1 MNILKFVSTSLLLFV
16 ALTCGAGAKET
27 AVEAKKVAKEA
38 VVEAKEAAKEAVAG
52 AKEAAVVAKE
62 AAKEVAVAAKEV
74 VTREKQFSPEIQ
86 EKLQTKME
94 SLIKEINAPG
104 FNVGIWIPGEGEWQN
119 SFGVAD
125 KETAE
130 KMSLDK
136 HFRIGSITKTFVTT
150 ALLQLVDKGE
160 ISLDDKISKYI
171 DNVPN
176 GDEITIRQLA
186 NMTSGLAN
194 YSEDEEWV
202 KTSIFTK
209 SDRNIP
215 VSELLDVAFKIA
227 PAFAPGKGWHYSN
240 TNTILLGQVI
250 EKISGLS
257 LDQYLQ
263 ENIFTPLGLS
273 DTSYPLDA
281 KVPSPYAHGYTK
293 QTLDGKEADVTFN
306 NPSWTNAAGQMVSNF
321 ADLKIWAK
329 ALGTGALLSDNAFK
343 ERLSWVTLPPN
354 TEKRK
359 YGLGVGA
366 NNGWITHTGSLPGYN
381 CVVAYLPEKQAVLVV
396 TINSDIDLVVKGK
409 NVALTDMVFEA
420 VTKII
425 TPDNVPIR

>member
-1 MNILKFVSTSLLLFV
+1 MMNILKFVSTSLLLFV
-16 ALTCGAGAKET
+16 ALTGVAQTKEGAVAAKEG
-27 AVEAKKVAKEA
+27 AVA
-38 VVEAKEAAKEAVAG
+38 AKEAALAAKESVVA
-52 AKEAAVVAKE
+52 AKEAAV
-62 AAKEVAVAAKEV
+62 AAKEGVAK
-74 VTREKQFSPEIQ
+74 EKQFSSEIQ
-86 EKLQTKME
+86 QKLQAKME
-94 SLIKEINAPG
+94 SLVKEINAPG

-136 HFRIGSITKTFVTT
+136 HFRIGSITKTFVVT
-150 ALLQLVDKGE
+150 AILQLVDKGD

-209 SDRNIP
+209 TDRNIP
-215 VSELLDVAFKIA
+215 VSELLGVAFKIA

-240 TNTILLGQVI
+240 TNTVLLGQVI

-273 DTSYPLDA
+273 DTSYPLDE
-281 KVPSPYAHGYTK
+281 KMPSPYAHGYTK
-293 QTLDGKEADVTFN
+293 QTLDGKEAEVTFN
-306 NPSWTNAAGQMVSNF
+306 NPSWTNAAGQMISTF

-343 ERLSWVTLPPN
+343 ERLSWVTLPLN
-354 TEKRK
+354 TPKRK

-396 TINSDIDLVVKGK
+396 MINSDIDLVVKGK
-409 NVALTDMVFEA
+409 NVPLTDMVFEA

-425 TPDNVPIR
+425 TPANVPIR